1 MKKIIPLLVLILIIQ
16 SCTQNQ
22 DGKVM
27 DEIAGGQEEIMPLA
41 RKQLNSPP
49 PPREI
54 PLADTKEVVK
64 KRIIKDGRLGLKVP
78 DLENAKSRVDELVKN
93 HDGYYANENFNNS
106 DFESSYN
113 LNIRIPSSNFEK
125 FISLL
130 EAGIGEIQ
138 YKSIDA
144 RDVTDQFIDLETR
157 LENKQN
163 YLKRYN
169 ELLARA
175 NNVREILDIEEKIR
189 VLEEEI
195 ESTTGRLKY
204 LSDLVDYST
213 LNLTLTEPKD
223 FKYKPVS
230 RDKFTEK
237 LKQSISKGW
246 YGFMDFLLFI
256 IKIWP
261 FWIIVAVVIL
271 FWNNI
276 RKKKRKVQKH

>member
-1 MKKIIPLLVLILIIQ
+1 
-16 SCTQNQ
+16 
-22 DGKVM
+22 
-27 DEIAGGQEEIMPLA
+27 
-41 RKQLNSPP
+41 
-49 PPREI
+49 
-54 PLADTKEVVK
+54 
-64 KRIIKDGRLGLKVP
+64 
-78 DLENAKSRVDELVKN
+78 
-93 HDGYYANENFNNS
+93 
-106 DFESSYN
+106 
-113 LNIRIPSSNFEK
+113 
-125 FISLL
+125 
-130 EAGIGEIQ
+130 
-138 YKSIDA
+138 
-144 RDVTDQFIDLETR
+144 
-157 LENKQN
+157 
-163 YLKRYN
+163 
-169 ELLARA
+169 
-175 NNVREILDIEEKIR
+175 
-189 VLEEEI
+189 LEEEI